1 MPGRMISKL
10 RHRDCE
16 TSGPYIVLAADETSV
31 AVLEFGDLKVKNA
44 RHYDRLCL
52 ASVKEFSPKLKIH
65 HINFEGEHYWIS
77 LGKNREFLRMVRE
90 RS

>member
-1 MPGRMISKL
+1 M
-10 RHRDCE
+10 
-16 TSGPYIVLAADETSV
+16 VLAADETSV

-44 RHYDRLCL
+44 RNYDRLCL
-52 ASVKEFSPKLKIH
+52 ESVKEFSPKRKIH

-77 LGKNREFLRMVRE
+77 LGKNREFFRRIRE